1 VPRVGR
7 IIFQLPSQ
15 PGDVRVDRAPAHCGA
30 SPPYLAKQF
39 HAGSDCTAS
48 PHQREKEA
56 ELRTRHSYRFSIPQ
70 HRLGS
75 GLQEDAAEANR
86 SSQSC
91 GGTGGKA
98 TGSSQQLLHSRDQLA
113 YDRRVRVS
121 GTVQFTRA
129 NEICV
134 RAFDRK
140 WSGDLKLMN
149 DRPCFFVRIE
159 RFGLTELRCGS
170 ARMRLVSRFVLI
182 VDDEDSR
189 NASIVGAP
197 AECPGSCV
205 VRGMSV
211 PTPAGAELLESY
223 DRRGSW

>member
-1 VPRVGR
+1 M
-7 IIFQLPSQ
+7 
-15 PGDVRVDRAPAHCGA
+15 
-30 SPPYLAKQF
+30 
-39 HAGSDCTAS
+39 
-48 PHQREKEA
+48 
-56 ELRTRHSYRFSIPQ
+56 SIPQ

-75 GLQEDAAEANR
+75 RLQEDAAEANR
-86 SSQSC
+86 SSQSR
-91 GGTGGKA
+91 GSAGGKA
-98 TGSSQQLLHSRDQLA
+98 AGSSQQLLHSRDQLT

-121 GTVQFTRA
+121 GTVQLTRP

-140 WSGDLKLMN
+140 WSGDLKLMY
-149 DRPCFFVRIE
+149 DRPCLFVRIE

-223 DRRGSW
+223 DRRRLW